1 MAKKD
6 LIDDIENVI
15 EGADMQSSKSAPVN
29 ANTDEVI
36 MKQKLIKIPKDWDDK
51 IRGFIGKN
59 TSGYIVNAVRKQLR
73 EDGLI

>member
-1 MAKKD
+1 MAKKE
-6 LIDDIENVI
+6 LLEDIENVI
-15 EGADMQSSKSAPVN
+15 EGADMQSSKPIN

>member
-15 EGADMQSSKSAPVN
+15 EGADMQSSKPAPIN

-36 MKQKLIKIPKDWDDK
+36 MKQKLIKIPKDWDDR